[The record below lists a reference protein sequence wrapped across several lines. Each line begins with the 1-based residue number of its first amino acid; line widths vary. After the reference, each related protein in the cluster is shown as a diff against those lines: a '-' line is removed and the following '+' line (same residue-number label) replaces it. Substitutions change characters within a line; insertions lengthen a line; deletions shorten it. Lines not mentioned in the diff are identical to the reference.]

1 MPLFVKQSSF
11 DAAFARV
18 TKVTLIIE
26 DIVDAINKEVI
37 RNQEEECSDYK
48 SEINFVV
55 DEDICCT
62 KREGGVDPG
71 NRSRGPEQLL

>member
-11 DAAFARV
+11 DATFARV

-26 DIVDAINKEVI
+26 DIVDAINQEVI
-37 RNQEEECSDYK
+37 GNEEEECSNYK

-55 DEDICCT
+55 DEDIGGT

-71 NRSRGPEQLL
+71 NRSGGPEQLL